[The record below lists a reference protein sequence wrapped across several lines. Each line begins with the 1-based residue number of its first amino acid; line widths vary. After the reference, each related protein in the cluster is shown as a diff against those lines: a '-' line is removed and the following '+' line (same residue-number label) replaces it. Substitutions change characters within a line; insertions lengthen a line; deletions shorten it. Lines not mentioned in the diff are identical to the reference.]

1 MSEEMAIVLCMVME
15 MRNLQRALG
24 VGASARSRRDA
35 RIAEEMVDALL
46 RVLAEDSALAT
57 LLKDRGVGA

>member
-1 MSEEMAIVLCMVME
+1 MVME